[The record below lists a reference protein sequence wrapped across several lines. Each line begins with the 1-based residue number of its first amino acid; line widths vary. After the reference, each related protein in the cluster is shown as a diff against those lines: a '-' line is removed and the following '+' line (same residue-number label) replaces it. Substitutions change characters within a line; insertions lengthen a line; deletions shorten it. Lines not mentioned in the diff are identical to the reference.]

1 MAAIGV
7 MAAAPALQ
15 RKVPCSVGR
24 LWSTRKWISI
34 TCWIFSTD
42 NPEAG
47 AAITSSLAV
56 ISQFENQ
63 VLVAV
68 PAGVWHRTV
77 ARRVLPRAA
86 LQKPVLVEVSASV
99 DSDRAIA
106 DAARPVRLWIGLLNT
121 AFEDMVTFKEDVGN
135 DRFAFFDGCFR
146 CWRRA
151 NEARLD
157 DRMALLEG
165 QMASL
170 QAGMQKLLAQPSAA
184 QPPRG
189 LQRMWRSLP

>member
-1 MAAIGV
+1 
-7 MAAAPALQ
+7 MAAAPAASAGEGALQ
-15 RKVPCSVGR
+15 RWQIVVNQEVDFDYLLG
-24 LWSTRKWISI
+24 
-34 TCWIFSTD
+34 IFSTD

-77 ARRVLPRAA
+77 ARRLLPRAA

-121 AFEDMVTFKEDVGN
+121 AFEDMVTFEETRSPN
-135 DRFAFFDGCFR
+135 
-146 CWRRA
+146 
-151 NEARLD
+151 
-157 DRMALLEG
+157 MALW
-165 QMASL
+165 M
-170 QAGMQKLLAQPSAA
+170 QAVSWPYLML
-184 QPPRG
+184 R
-189 LQRMWRSLP
+189 R